1 MIPGCQFELSAAI
14 KVTTEAHVVE
24 VLRDAG
30 HRGMHIIPLAEKVKM
45 NPGYLRKRKSP
56 TSTVRG

>member
-1 MIPGCQFELSAAI
+1 MTQFELSAAI

-30 HRGMHIIPLAEKVKM
+30 PKGMHIINLAEKVKM
-45 NPGYLRKRKSP
+45 TPQYLRKLATIDAVRA
-56 TSTVRG
+56 TS